1 MFKLQLLVLL
11 DWSCKEPAF
20 LCLLVYLLLL
30 VFFLFLF
37 GCQYRLC
44 WLFVTYLFL
53 FFALVSFYEFK
64 YFLESHVI
72 ANILLLIR
80 IRFRFRLWNILIVT
94 WEILLRRQRATPF
107 QLSIQK
113 VFKSALT
120 LLALKIFLVIKF
132 IAFMLTF
139 FQLTPKLRTV
149 FIHLVPVFAA
159 VAEAEADLI
168 LDYSFP
174 SFA

>member
-1 MFKLQLLVLL
+1 MQTSLSVFLNLSPQVLQKALIQVGFDSAAPVVRLSLKHLLELFQLMFKLQLLVLL

-80 IRFRFRLWNILIVT
+80 ILFRF
-94 WEILLRRQRATPF
+94 
-107 QLSIQK
+107 
-113 VFKSALT
+113 
-120 LLALKIFLVIKF
+120 
-132 IAFMLTF
+132 
-139 FQLTPKLRTV
+139 
-149 FIHLVPVFAA
+149 HL
-159 VAEAEADLI
+159 
-168 LDYSFP
+168 
-174 SFA
+174 

>member
-1 MFKLQLLVLL
+1 MQTSLSVFLNLSPQVLQKALIQVGFDSAAPVVRLSLKHLLELFQLMFKLQLLVLL

-37 GCQYRLC
+37 GYQYRLC

-53 FFALVSFYEFK
+53 IFALISFYEFK

-80 IRFRFRLWNILIVT
+80 ILFRF
-94 WEILLRRQRATPF
+94 
-107 QLSIQK
+107 
-113 VFKSALT
+113 
-120 LLALKIFLVIKF
+120 
-132 IAFMLTF
+132 
-139 FQLTPKLRTV
+139 
-149 FIHLVPVFAA
+149 HL
-159 VAEAEADLI
+159 
-168 LDYSFP
+168 
-174 SFA
+174 